1 MSDVSPTRMNLLT
14 RRSQLGLAA
23 RGVDLLQ
30 KKRDA
35 LVREFFAIVE
45 EALDARMRLNGAAAE
60 AHRALLLAKA
70 FDGPENLETL
80 SLGVPALTNAEIE
93 VENVWGTRVARLMV
107 EGSGRAADTGA
118 ASNASGNSAD
128 RKATVPEPSLLPFSP
143 MAVGGRCIAAQ
154 AAFKSLTRAF
164 VRVANTESRLRRI
177 GEEIKKT
184 ARRVNALEQAVIP
197 GIRSQ
202 ICFIQQVLDQQ
213 EQEDIFRLKRIKGKI
228 AASRSQSS

>member
-1 MSDVSPTRMNLLT
+1 MNGTSPTRMNLLT

-35 LVREFFAIVE
+35 LVREFLALVHE
-45 EALDARMRLNGAAAE
+45 TLEARRQLNESSRE
-60 AHRALLLAKA
+60 AHKALFLAKA
-70 FDGPENLETL
+70 FDGPEEVDTL
-80 SLGVPALTNAEIE
+80 SLTVPTISDARTEL
-93 VENVWGTRVARLMV
+93 ENIWGTRVPKLEV
-107 EGSGRAADTGA
+107 EWPQRT
-118 ASNASGNSAD
+118 
-128 RKATVPEPSLLPFSP
+128 TVSP
-143 MAVGGRCIAAQ
+143 LGVGGHTFAAQ
-154 AAFKSLTRAF
+154 IGFRKLSQAL

-202 ICFIQQVLDQQ
+202 IHYIQQVLDQQ
-213 EQEDIFRLKRIKGKI
+213 EQEDIFRLKRIKSKMTGRDK
-228 AASRSQSS
+228 